1 MPKNLTRRAWAA
13 TVAVAP
19 AALAQAPA
27 TPQSAAAAETP
38 EQHLEVQRKQL
49 RRNLD
54 QLGEVKMSQFTEP
67 AFRFE
72 A

>member
-1 MPKNLTRRAWAA
+1 MPKKLTRRAWAA
-13 TVAVAP
+13 TVAAAP

-27 TPQSAAAAETP
+27 TPQSAAAETP